1 MRDLLW
7 VPHFEYSD
15 WKTYIYVIHDQTWKL
30 RKNNQNIVK
39 IWNIMIWYVFG
50 NKFRSGE
57 KISSDIKVL
66 KGCKNAR
73 NLSHNCISDF
83 EGLEDIIA

>member
-1 MRDLLW
+1 
-7 VPHFEYSD
+7 
-15 WKTYIYVIHDQTWKL
+15 
-30 RKNNQNIVK
+30 
-39 IWNIMIWYVFG
+39 MIWYVFG

-66 KGCKNAR
+66 KGFKNAR